1 VEAGHPVESPKAA
14 QSRWHGVVSSIK
26 QFYKLTTELI
36 QFLEKSEEERDEKIT
51 HVEDLL
57 NQREYIMKDINPP
70 YTTEERE
77 LGKEIVKLNTKLA
90 RLLQDEKAS
99 VQKDIKDL
107 QIKKNSNTRYVNPY
121 QSLSTDGMFYD
132 KRK

>member
-1 VEAGHPVESPKAA
+1 M
-14 QSRWHGVVSSIK
+14 SSIK

-70 YTTEERE
+70 YTTEETE

>member
-1 VEAGHPVESPKAA
+1 M
-14 QSRWHGVVSSIK
+14 SSIK

-57 NQREYIMKDINPP
+57 NQRENLLKDIVPSF
-70 YTTEERE
+70 TDEDVE
-77 LGKEIVKLNTKLA
+77 LGKEIVKLNTRLA
-90 RLLQDEKAS
+90 QLLQGEKAS
-99 VQKDIKDL
+99 IQKDIKEL
-107 QIKKNSNTRYVNPY
+107 QVKKDSNTKYINPY